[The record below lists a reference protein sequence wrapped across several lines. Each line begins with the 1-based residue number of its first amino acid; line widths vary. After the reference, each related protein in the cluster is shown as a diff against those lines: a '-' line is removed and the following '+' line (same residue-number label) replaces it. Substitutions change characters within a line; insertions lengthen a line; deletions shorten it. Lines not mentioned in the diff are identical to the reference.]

1 MPSSRCQRVC
11 APAGTVAW
19 ATLTEVVPAL
29 ARSTRSRIC
38 DKSAATNGFESLA
51 LRTNTA
57 STFFEELIARSIRPR
72 AARILDGSLTD
83 PWNRAVP
90 ALALWRSGAP
100 RIRQGSDEDTHTPFA
115 LDTDGSN
122 KGTQMLIASSL
133 LTGSTARIAHP
144 ARNEGHT
151 AARRIHA
158 GVLPKQVLLN
168 AGGPPAREGGMRALV
183 TGSSGHLGEA
193 MVRTLRARGAQV
205 VSLDT
210 RSSRWTNVVGSV
222 TDPNLMREVMAGVD
236 VVFHMAALHKPQLAF
251 VPGQAFVDTNI
262 SGTNT
267 ALDAAV
273 AANVRAFVMT
283 SSTTVFGDALI
294 PPADQPAAW
303 IDESVVPV
311 PKNMYGVT
319 KAGAED
325 LCRLAHR
332 NHGLACIVLRTSR
345 FFAEPDDMPHH
356 YGERSD
362 DNIKANEYAFRR
374 VALDDAVEAHLWAA
388 ERAPQLGYGR
398 YVVSA
403 TTPFTREDMAELRA
417 DAATVFA
424 RRVPLAA
431 AVWNERGWRFP
442 DRLDRVYVNASARR
456 DLGWRPRF
464 DLETIAARVASGQPV
479 RTPLSQ
485 LVGAKEYADSTYHLG
500 RFQPTGSNAHLP
512 VPSTSR

>member
-1 MPSSRCQRVC
+1 
-11 APAGTVAW
+11 
-19 ATLTEVVPAL
+19 
-29 ARSTRSRIC
+29 
-38 DKSAATNGFESLA
+38 
-51 LRTNTA
+51 
-57 STFFEELIARSIRPR
+57 
-72 AARILDGSLTD
+72 
-83 PWNRAVP
+83 
-90 ALALWRSGAP
+90 
-100 RIRQGSDEDTHTPFA
+100 
-115 LDTDGSN
+115 
-122 KGTQMLIASSL
+122 
-133 LTGSTARIAHP
+133 
-144 ARNEGHT
+144 
-151 AARRIHA
+151 
-158 GVLPKQVLLN
+158 
-168 AGGPPAREGGMRALV
+168 
-183 TGSSGHLGEA
+183 
-193 MVRTLRARGAQV
+193 
-205 VSLDT
+205 
-210 RSSRWTNVVGSV
+210 
-222 TDPNLMREVMAGVD
+222 MREVMAGVD

-283 SSTTVFGDALI
+283 SSTTVYGDALI
-294 PPADQPAAW
+294 PPAGQPAAW

-325 LCRLAHR
+325 LCHLAHR

-345 FFAEPDDMPHH
+345 FFAESDDMPNH

-374 VALDDAVEAHLWAA
+374 VALDDAVEAHLRAA

-417 DAATVFA
+417 DAVTVFA

-464 DLETIAARVASGQPV
+464 DLDTVAARVASGQPV

-500 RFQPTGSNAHLP
+500 LFQPTGSNAHLP
-512 VPSTSR
+512 LPSTSR